1 MAVGKDSYR
10 NPVVLSSEE
19 NRYLYDKDFNETA
32 FYFDDYKK
40 RGARWIQGE
49 ANRGGYWY
57 YYYRYISNCSGAVY
71 PTTIPDLAKKEL
83 KMSGLPEILKQK
95 SVFRPRDYFISLRRA
110 PVLEHL
116 VKANLYKLS
125 QEVMNYPEKISC
137 TQQHGAL
144 HTRLG
149 ISRNALKRLRE
160 RDGGLEYLVW
170 LQEENT
176 SAHYLDDDLI
186 FWFMNN
192 NIKPKDLKFIQ
203 PKMSFVQI
211 RNYLTRQKGRRKDSI
226 SQVLITWQ
234 DYLSMAKRIKMDTD
248 DEIVYRTSKLYQRH
262 KEIIQ
267 YIEEN
272 RLSVT
277 AGELA
282 DKYPNINEILS
293 GLDKKYEYGNEIFTV
308 LAPHCIEDILK
319 EGQALHHCIDK
330 KTEYLERINE
340 QETYILFRR
349 KTEQPDKPY
358 YTLEVEP
365 GGVIR
370 QKRTEYD
377 RQNKDIEEASEF
389 LKEWQ
394 REIQKRITASDKK
407 LADKSRQLR
416 IESYAEMRKKKVKI
430 NGGLFQGKYLADVL
444 EADLMEMPDTIEH
457 AA

>member
-1 MAVGKDSYR
+1 M
-10 NPVVLSSEE
+10 E
-19 NRYLYDKDFNETA
+19 
-32 FYFDDYKK
+32 
-40 RGARWIQGE
+40 
-49 ANRGGYWY
+49 
-57 YYYRYISNCSGAVY
+57 
-71 PTTIPDLAKKEL
+71 
-83 KMSGLPEILKQK
+83 
-95 SVFRPRDYFISLRRA
+95 SLRELFKIGFGPSSSHTMGPQRA
-110 PVLEHL
+110 ASKIKEQYPNASRFEVELYGSLALTGKGHL
-116 VKANLYKLS
+116 TDYIIKQTLGKQTIVRFKSDRLPYHPNGMKFYVY
-125 QEVMNYPEKISC
+125 QDEKILDTITAYS
-137 TQQHGAL
+137 
-144 HTRLG
+144 
-149 ISRNALKRLRE
+149 I
-160 RDGGLEYLVW
+160 GGGTVEY
-170 LQEENT
+170 E
-176 SAHYLDDDLI
+176 
-186 FWFMNN
+186 
-192 NIKPKDLKFIQ
+192 
-203 PKMSFVQI
+203 
-211 RNYLTRQKGRRKDSI
+211 G
-226 SQVLITWQ
+226 
-234 DYLSMAKRIKMDTD
+234 
-248 DEIVYRTSKLYQRH
+248 SKLQQTKQIYPH
-262 KEIIQ
+262 KNLKEIIQ

-340 QETYILFRR
+340 QETYILFLR